1 MSCST
6 RSPRMLTSK
15 CASTRSRI
23 RLRSG
28 DDRVSAVS
36 TQQRVWCL
44 TRCYIV
50 THTATFDF
58 WPQIRHALRATP
70 HGEKPESVEDYER
83 RTGKVA
89 KDRQIE
95 IWKEQ
100 GIEILQ
106 SRKGLSRARRGY
118 DD

>member
-15 CASTRSRI
+15 CASARSRI
-23 RLRSG
+23 QLRSG
-28 DDRVSAVS
+28 ITGS
-36 TQQRVWCL
+36 
-44 TRCYIV
+44 IV
-50 THTATFDF
+50 IHTATLDF
-58 WPQIRHALRATP
+58 WPRTRHAPRATP
-70 HGEKPESVEDYER
+70 HGEKCESVEDYER

-100 GIEILQ
+100 RIEINQ
-106 SRKGLSRARRGY
+106 SRKGLSRSRNRC
-118 DD
+118 DV